1 MLTLK
6 GLNSWNLWSQNA
18 AATRICST
26 TPTGSSQTRQLHA
39 LVSKWLI
46 PSNMFIP
53 EVSCIVISSQ
63 RISWRWGCS
72 HRKVKNCRGR
82 KIRFQRGIVGV
93 VMVRPGTSLQVF
105 SKWSRCYIT
114 EGGTSSIVHFLL
126 LCLFFHLRFLHLV
139 LHIPT
144 PPEDGCAKESWQCLH
159 HRFWPCQ
166 TLPESTHQPA
176 HSVSEWSCFG
186 TLHFRNVAFCSKWWY
201 RKLRLHLI

>member
-1 MLTLK
+1 MLRLPGFVQLHRPEVHK
-6 GLNSWNLWSQNA
+6 QDNCMPWSANDWFH
-18 AATRICST
+18 RICSFQRF
-26 TPTGSSQTRQLHA
+26 PASWYQAREFLDAGAAVTGR
-39 LVSKWLI
+39 WR
-46 PSNMFIP
+46 
-53 EVSCIVISSQ
+53 IVEA
-63 RISWRWGCS
+63 
-72 HRKVKNCRGR
+72 GR
-82 KIRFQRGIVGV
+82 CDFQRGIVGV

-114 EGGTSSIVHFLL
+114 KGGTSSIVHFLL

-201 RKLRLHLI
+201 RKLRLPLI